1 MFVYPQIDM
10 GELGSLG
17 GAIRGC
23 EPGTDGRS
31 RSVSMRIASR
41 RGRLSIERDNGRP
54 EFIIEVWL
62 VVEGE

>member
-1 MFVYPQIDM
+1 
-10 GELGSLG
+10 
-17 GAIRGC
+17 
-23 EPGTDGRS
+23 
-31 RSVSMRIASR
+31 MRIASR